1 MPLGDRIVHS
11 EMREARRDRAGQLL
25 RLADHVPQ
33 NEDLVA
39 ADADA
44 LRLQRAH
51 DAVGAVDPGDDL
63 ISRSPTVL
71 RMRVLMLSS
80 SCASQ
85 LSICA
90 RI

>member
-1 MPLGDRIVHS
+1 
-11 EMREARRDRAGQLL
+11 
-25 RLADHVPQ
+25 
-33 NEDLVA
+33 VA

-85 LSICA
+85 VSICA